1 MKIENLEIGMKIKYK
16 KLCELLGIEPK
27 EGNSRKKQF
36 KEIDKLIEYH
46 KEGQLF
52 VIDKIFRTIEPPN
65 NDIFKYN
72 NNIYTEFGGEN
83 RTENIEQKHSFW
95 HTPNYNNWNILF
107 SDLSIGESYDT
118 IKEICEEVNIPY
130 DNIHPSRSLELIQ
143 QLYKIEKE
151 DNKYIIKEKYLVPL
165 EKVDFRVDKQTA
177 WTMGNVLLSLMYNN
191 AREGS
196 IYTFFSYGQLYK
208 YAQMYN
214 EDYEKYKFNRKKLAV
229 ELGDMEIR
237 VINDFY
243 NVTSS
248 VFKTNVKKG
257 LKNLDSRCLAFATE
271 GIAIC
276 EMVYNKEKERYEEIH
291 RLANDYEISV
301 ILEHE
306 KKALR
311 YFGFST
317 KRTIWEQ
324 HMFIEFYNK
333 VCEGIQNEGEIYKEC
348 NFANMKYYYKCVK
361 LIHCYENTKIDYYEE
376 LEKKIIKE
384 AKEQSSKKVIE
395 SKRYDEKNMKPLKEK
410 LID

>member
-1 MKIENLEIGMKIKYK
+1 MNIENLEIGMKIKYK

-52 VIDKIFRTIEPPN
+52 VIDKIFRTTEPTN
-65 NDIFKYN
+65 NDILNIYKN
-72 NNIYTEFGGEN
+72 NNAEFVGEN
-83 RTENIEQKHSFW
+83 RTGIIEQKHSFW
-95 HTPNYNNWNILF
+95 HTPNYDNWNVLF
-107 SDLSIGESYDT
+107 SDLSIGESYNT
-118 IKEICEEVNIPY
+118 IKEICKEVNITY
-130 DNIHPSRSLELIQ
+130 DIKNPIRSLELIQ
-143 QLYKIEKE
+143 QLYRIEKE
-151 DNKYIIKEKYLVPL
+151 DNKYIIKEKYLIPI

-191 AREGS
+191 ARKGS

-214 EDYEKYKFNRKKLAV
+214 ENYEKYKFNRERLAKLN
-229 ELGDMEIR
+229 DMEVR

-243 NVTSS
+243 NVTNG
-248 VFKTNVKKG
+248 VFKSNVKKG
-257 LKNLDSRCLAFATE
+257 LKNLDNRCLAFATE

-276 EMVYNKEKERYEEIH
+276 EEVFNEEHGRYEEIH

-311 YFGFST
+311 FFNFST
-317 KRTIWEQ
+317 KKMVWEK

-333 VCEGIQNEGEIYKEC
+333 VCEGIQNEGVVYKEC
-348 NFANMKYYYKCVK
+348 SFANMKYYYKCVK

-384 AKEQSSKKVIE
+384 AKEQSSKKVTE
-395 SKRYDEKNMKPLKEK
+395 SKRYDEEIMKPLKEQ
-410 LID
+410 LLD